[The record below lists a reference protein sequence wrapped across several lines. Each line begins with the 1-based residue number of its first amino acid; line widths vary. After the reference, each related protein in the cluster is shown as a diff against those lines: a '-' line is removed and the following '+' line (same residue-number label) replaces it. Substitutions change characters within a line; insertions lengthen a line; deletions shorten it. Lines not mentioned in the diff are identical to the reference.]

1 MTASLSLSQ
10 PQTCLNL
17 LRKVHSKYTCQCSY
31 SLLLNNN
38 KEIVLDT
45 FWKSWQVCEQADSY
59 KPVSNF
65 GQGSDNFQMFLVAR
79 KPFGIYEQNHSKNQ
93 FPRLHLSQNIKSHVV
108 GFLTKIDFK
117 SLQQLEC
124 ETDSVVSHSGTFKER
139 VHRKRSIFWIS
150 KEIALILDPY
160 INTSIFNSW
169 WNRNSVFWLEN
180 LYFWKIC
187 LFRDDIGK
195 YLVWALQRKV
205 TSCE

>member
-1 MTASLSLSQ
+1 MVLFIAGYAATAISFFVAEGWNICRLLLSSLSIFQLLKCSNKR
-10 PQTCLNL
+10 CLRVFLHLNL
-17 LRKVHSKYTCQCSY
+17 RW
-31 SLLLNNN
+31 
-38 KEIVLDT
+38 
-45 FWKSWQVCEQADSY
+45 WKSWQVCEQADSY

-65 GQGSDNFQMFLVAR
+65 GQGSDHFQMFLVAR

-108 GFLTKIDFK
+108 GFFTKIKLK

-139 VHRKRSIFWIS
+139 VHRKRNIFWIS
-150 KEIALILDPY
+150 KEIALILDSY

-180 LYFWKIC
+180 LYFWKTC

-195 YLVWALQRKV
+195 
-205 TSCE
+205 